1 MGFREKFSSLTAY
14 QGQPVVNLVI
24 MALIIT
30 GGIGFFVWKDI
41 QEKGLQFKK
50 YRLQTKVV
58 LVTSAALILVPAVFY
73 FFMEYADLP
82 VKERFLSSLFQAVT
96 PRTAGF
102 NTTDLSK
109 MGEGGQVLMVFL
121 MLIGGSPGSTAGGLK
136 TTTLAVLY
144 GAAFSVFVHEEHVHF
159 FGRRITDETV
169 KNAATILLMYLTLFL
184 TGGIAISTIEGISV
198 KTALLRRLSQWER

>member
-1 MGFREKFSSLTAY
+1 M
-14 QGQPVVNLVI
+14 I

-144 GAAFSVFVHEEHVHF
+144 GSALSVFVHEEHVHF

-184 TGGIAISTIEGISV
+184 TGGIAISTIEGISM
-198 KTALLRRLSQWER
+198 KTALFETASAVGTVGLPSVRHRRLAVYQEPFLSD